1 MDGTAAEEGL
11 EARPGQGGTWKVK
24 GILPSCHFTLH
35 LVPQVNA
42 TGQPE
47 VINLGHKSPLAE
59 QESCHL
65 IGWQWGCGNNEGHLL
80 RLEDLLWIQLGL
92 TDILRSW

>member
-1 MDGTAAEEGL
+1 MHGTAAEEGPSSQV
-11 EARPGQGGTWKVK
+11 RGDTWKVK

-59 QESCHL
+59 QEYCHL
-65 IGWQWGCGNNEGHLL
+65 IRVAVG
-80 RLEDLLWIQLGL
+80 LW
-92 TDILRSW
+92 